1 MILVR
6 VLNPKAF
13 TPKVAFFPLL
23 DRTSSDSSTILTTM
37 AETARNIQKAGQP
50 FTVFTAGQKLYRMEL
65 DIL

>member
-13 TPKVAFFPLL
+13 TPKVAFSPLL
-23 DRTSSDSSTILTTM
+23 DRTSSDSSTILTTI
-37 AETARNIQKAGQP
+37 AETARIIQKAGQSV
-50 FTVFTAGQKLYRMEL
+50 TVFTADQKLYRMEL